1 MHTIALIIQLSIPI
15 LLAKAALR
23 DWAYTRPVQRL
34 LRSLAERRSARKA
47 YALALA
53 ILILVW
59 NFVCFLRFG
68 ASSWLLPGLAV
79 GMLLLSFKAADA
91 ILRWGGRRRIL
102 LYAVFCASV
111 ITLAIPQLISF
122 TMVLIL
128 LPPAA
133 WLYPSKTVIEETEDW
148 LAGKRCEVNMF
159 ELVQYYFRDRYDE
172 KGAAR
177 GRRSTTHKR
186 PSGAWHL
193 PTPQHTIP

>member
-1 MHTIALIIQLSIPI
+1 MHTIALSIQLSVPI
-15 LLAKAALR
+15 LLAKAALK

-47 YALALA
+47 YALLLA

-91 ILRWGGRRRIL
+91 ILRWGGRHKIL
-102 LYAVFCASV
+102 LYAIFCASAF
-111 ITLAIPQLISF
+111 TLAIPQLISF

-133 WLYPSKTVIEETEDW
+133 WLYPSKTAVEEMEDW
-148 LAGKRCEVNMF
+148 LAGKRCEVNMY
-159 ELVQYYFRDRYDE
+159 ELVQYYFRDR
-172 KGAAR
+172 
-177 GRRSTTHKR
+177 
-186 PSGAWHL
+186 
-193 PTPQHTIP
+193 

>member
-1 MHTIALIIQLSIPI
+1 MTLPAGGFRQIQQKDLTRTTIINHTMHTIALIIQLSIPI
-15 LLAKAALR
+15 LLAKAALG
-23 DWAYTRPVQRL
+23 DWAYTKPVQRL

-47 YALALA
+47 YALVLA

-91 ILRWGGRRRIL
+91 ILRWGGRHKIL
-102 LYAVFCASV
+102 LYAVFSLSA

-133 WLYPSKTVIEETEDW
+133 WLYPSKTAVEEMEDW
-148 LAGKRCEVNMF
+148 LAGKRCEVNMY
-159 ELVQYYFRDRYDE
+159 ELVQYYFRDR
-172 KGAAR
+172 
-177 GRRSTTHKR
+177 
-186 PSGAWHL
+186 
-193 PTPQHTIP
+193 